1 MCIMIFKLH
10 VVCGTVQSKRLKKS
24 NRTVCQYCQII
35 VHWLEHDMGYA
46 FNPKSYIRLLFIIH
60 LKSWHD
66 TDTIHA
72 NPKTRP
78 VWEFFLSFITVQY
91 YWLRYKCKFK
101 PATTSGFPVFDWYD
115 RGTFLLTQRSWAL
128 LPSVRS
134 QMYVFMLSKKFSTWE
149 RWGCS
154 EVNQFGIGLHL
165 FAMPLTCIS

>member
-1 MCIMIFKLH
+1 MVVDVCSIMIFKLH

-24 NRTVCQYCQII
+24 NRTVCQYLPII

-91 YWLRYKCKFK
+91 YWLRYKFK
-101 PATTSGFPVFDWYD
+101 LNQPLQVVFLSLTGTTAVH
-115 RGTFLLTQRSWAL
+115 FLLTQEDSAL
-128 LPSVRS
+128 
-134 QMYVFMLSKKFSTWE
+134 FSKCPIPDYCVYCPKS
-149 RWGCS
+149 
-154 EVNQFGIGLHL
+154 
-165 FAMPLTCIS
+165 